1 MPLVGKGKSKVG
13 FDTRL
18 NASGKSGSEPSGEN
32 VGFNHTP
39 FQHEATRAC
48 LTLLALLLGVF
59 QVLRGDCDARRHS
72 QSPIFNIHE
81 WGDFV
86 NTFLAIPQTI
96 TDDCLTSGIF
106 LLCKIEMLVRRN
118 IEVRVLAIVM
128 YVTNHR
134 RGVKG
139 TALVHSYDNK
149 EFNYK
154 KGVAL
159 VPHSID

>member
-1 MPLVGKGKSKVG
+1 MLQGNQEANLLERMWVSIIRPFSTKQLVRV
-13 FDTRL
+13 L
-18 NASGKSGSEPSGEN
+18 L
-32 VGFNHTP
+32 
-39 FQHEATRAC
+39 C
-48 LTLLALLLGVF
+48 LPYCWVSF
-59 QVLRGDCDARRHS
+59 KLRGDCDARRHS

-134 RGVKG
+134 WGVKG

>member
-1 MPLVGKGKSKVG
+1 M
-13 FDTRL
+13 R
-18 NASGKSGSEPSGEN
+18 GEY
-32 VGFNHTP
+32 
-39 FQHEATRAC
+39 
-48 LTLLALLLGVF
+48 
-59 QVLRGDCDARRHS
+59 DAHRHS
-72 QSPIFNIHE
+72 YPPIFNIHE
-81 WGDFV
+81 WGEFV
-86 NTFLAIPQTI
+86 NTFLAIPQII

-149 EFNYK
+149 DFNPK

-159 VPHSID
+159 VSHSID